1 MYEVKISCVLTIK
14 DKCKQEKKV
23 PNLTILI
30 RIHDTQREDFF
41 FNFKKTL
48 NNCLILLL
56 VKKMTLTHLKKKIFR
71 FKEAMIDKFC
81 FKNIYLKQFLVM
93 NQIILQKFY

>member
-1 MYEVKISCVLTIK
+1 MYDVKTSCVLTIK

-41 FNFKKTL
+41 F
-48 NNCLILLL
+48 
-56 VKKMTLTHLKKKIFR
+56 
-71 FKEAMIDKFC
+71 KFQE
-81 FKNIYLKQFLVM
+81 NIKQLFD
-93 NQIILQKFY
+93 ITSGQKDDSNTF

>member
-41 FNFKKTL
+41 FKFQENIKQLFDITSGQKDDSNTFKK
-48 NNCLILLL
+48 
-56 VKKMTLTHLKKKIFR
+56 KDFS
-71 FKEAMIDKFC
+71 F
-81 FKNIYLKQFLVM
+81 
-93 NQIILQKFY
+93 